1 MYVYLHFNA
10 SINFPGVSR
19 HLLIC
24 TVCCLTTCSASSSR
38 RCWSS
43 TGGGEDMP
51 ASLRSSSFAVAE
63 MSRSGVLLKVNN
75 EGMVRG
81 HALRMSC
88 IVVQR
93 EGVVGCTIERTRD
106 VVSSSGARGSAT
118 LFATKI
124 RHQLRHLFHMQRH
137 DTHSRLDVVEIYKTK

>member
-1 MYVYLHFNA
+1 
-10 SINFPGVSR
+10 
-19 HLLIC
+19 
-24 TVCCLTTCSASSSR
+24 
-38 RCWSS
+38 
-43 TGGGEDMP
+43 MP

-93 EGVVGCTIERTRD
+93 EG
-106 VVSSSGARGSAT
+106 GSC
-118 LFATKI
+118 
-124 RHQLRHLFHMQRH
+124 
-137 DTHSRLDVVEIYKTK
+137 RLYH